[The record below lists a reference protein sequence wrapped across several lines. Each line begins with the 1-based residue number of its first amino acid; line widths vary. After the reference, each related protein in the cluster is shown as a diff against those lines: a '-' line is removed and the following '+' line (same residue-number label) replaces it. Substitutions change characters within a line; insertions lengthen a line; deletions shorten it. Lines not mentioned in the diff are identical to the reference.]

1 MLKVLFV
8 GFVLVLLGSAAQASC
23 PNRGTFAY
31 CPPGKCGYYGQKWAC
46 DIRYCLASNC
56 RK

>member
-8 GFVLVLLGSAAQASC
+8 GFVLVLLGSAAHASC